1 MVSLKERKAALKRKR
16 PGGKAAKR
24 APAPAA
30 DYDEDDA
37 MIAALERKLG
47 GTKKKS
53 ARKALDAE
61 FAEDGF
67 GDGFMDF
74 LDKVDRVGGAEAPED
89 DGDGGDDDGDSA
101 ADDDARG
108 DAGGDDA
115 ADDGRGGTTV
125 HYAPT
130 RGEDLYGRST
140 TGGAWV
146 PPSLRR
152 RLEAKGFSGGGGAP
166 SSASAALM
174 GCLNRVA
181 DATVG
186 ACAAE
191 IVAAYANHPAAAV
204 NAAVVDQCAA
214 QCLHAK
220 QSMAATLIPPYAAC
234 VAAVHVGGGRDLGSA
249 VLEELRR
256 ALAPY
261 AENGAAP
268 GAAAPPRVANAAAL
282 LAALCDCGLVGAALP
297 LSLAE
302 ALAGRGAAAD
312 LELAALLAA
321 GCRDR
326 ARRDA
331 PERLRALPEK
341 RSAGADDARSRHA
354 AAALAAACAATVS
367 KSDRLAREADVARS
381 KKLRAAVAAAARAA
395 GARLAPLALEW
406 ADLRDA
412 DAKGRWWKQGAAWDA
427 RRATAGA
434 GAPPPSRAT
443 VPAAGA
449 LEGLARR
456 HRMNTAPRQA
466 AFAALV
472 GAADADDAAWRLG
485 DLAAAKACDDATAAA
500 VLVHCCGAEAR
511 ANGFYGAVAAAR
523 RGQAKDFGFGLKLAF
538 WDALRAPRRTGE
550 ALEAAARRAT
560 NLGKLLGGLLGPDLA
575 VGAALGRVDA
585 DALRA
590 PACCFLVVAA
600 LRGLLEAADDATFA
614 AALRA
619 PGDAPSLDALYAFAN
634 AKLRPSPATAGDPA
648 KARAWDARRR
658 RLAAFLL
665 DPAAPAAEKTKKK
678 KKKKELS

>member
-74 LDKVDRVGGAEAPED
+74 LDKVDRVGGAEAPEEEE
-89 DGDGGDDDGDSA
+89 DGGDDDVER
-101 ADDDARG
+101 DDDARG

-261 AENGAAP
+261 AEDGAAP

-331 PERLRALPEK
+331 PERLRALPECCG
-341 RSAGADDARSRHA
+341 AGADDARSRHA

-538 WDALRAPRRTGE
+538 WDALRAPRQTGE
-550 ALEAAARRAT
+550 PLEAAARRAT